1 MLFST
6 EKKLEVTFRSR
17 DNTPLYLSI
26 DGQIKESA
34 EKDDKL
40 FITRSKKFLRLIDIQ
55 GNSFFNSVNKK
66 LLNPIKDI

>member
-40 FITRSKKFLRLIDIQ
+40 FITRSKKFLQLIDIQ